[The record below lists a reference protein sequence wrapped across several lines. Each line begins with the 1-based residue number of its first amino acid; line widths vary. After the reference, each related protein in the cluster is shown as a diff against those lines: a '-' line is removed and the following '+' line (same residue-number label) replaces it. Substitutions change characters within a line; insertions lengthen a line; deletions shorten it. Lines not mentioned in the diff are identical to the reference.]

1 MNTQKQ
7 HEEWMTLNTSCSF
20 NALPAPCSYQGKVQ
34 EKGGAVIW
42 DPFQSISPLSPLSL
56 SSYLYPSLPA
66 LYPSTISLQTLPS
79 PLLRIV
85 SSCLMSLSSQ
95 AGGSDRPSRLT
106 RWGPWM
112 WKLWWWQT
120 GRCWRNT
127 AERTS
132 PPTSSLLWT
141 WWAGEG
147 HQSVSQSVI
156 SHVTYPEVGFP
167 KEKPWP
173 NA

>member
-1 MNTQKQ
+1 MRS
-7 HEEWMTLNTSCSF
+7 EWLWI
-20 NALPAPCSYQGKVQ
+20 LPALSTLCRPRALIRERSRKK
-34 EKGGAVIW
+34 EALSFELLSKA
-42 DPFQSISPLSPLSL
+42 FLPLSPLSL

-66 LYPSTISLQTLPS
+66 LYLSTISLQTLPS

-95 AGGSDRPSRLT
+95 AGRSDHPSHLT
-106 RWGPWM
+106 RWGAWM
-112 WKLWWWQT
+112 WKRWWWQT

-127 AERTS
+127 AERMS